1 MVVLHAGAW
10 LREEKTLGVPKRVHR
25 VYREPETHWVGDGFP
40 VRTILSHQRLDT
52 DISPFLL
59 LDHAG
64 PKDFPPAN
72 EPRGVDE
79 HPHRGFETVTIVY
92 QGELEH
98 RDSGGNAGSIG
109 PGDVQ
114 WMTAASG
121 VVHEE
126 KHSREFTERGG
137 TLEMAQ
143 LWVNLPAKVKMSPPR
158 YQTILNRD
166 IPVVAL
172 AGGGRSIRVIAGEYQ
187 GKKGPAQ
194 TFTLLNVWDLRL
206 SSSQDVTLSLPDG
219 FNTAVVVLNGTV
231 TVNATEKANGA
242 ELVLFE
248 REGEQITLRAQGDA
262 TLLVLSGQPIDEPIA
277 SYGPFVM
284 NTEDEIRQ
292 AAEDYRSGKMGT
304 LDLRIKS
311 RGATHA

>member
-1 MVVLHAGAW
+1 LSVLKKI
-10 LREEKTLGVPKRVHR
+10 LRI
-25 VYREPETHWVGDGFP
+25 YREPETHWVGDGFP
-40 VRTILSHQRLDT
+40 VRTILSHQRLGS

-59 LDHAG
+59 LDYAG
-64 PKDFPPAN
+64 PVDFPPAK

-92 QGELEH
+92 QGELDH
-98 RDSGGNAGSIG
+98 RDSAGNSGSIG

-137 TLEMAQ
+137 TMDMVQ

-166 IPVVAL
+166 IPVVVL
-172 AGGGRSIRVIAGEYQ
+172 AGGGGSVRVIAGEYE
-187 GKKGPAQ
+187 GRKGPAQ
-194 TFTLLNVWDLRL
+194 TFTPVNVWDLRL
-206 SSSQDVTLSLPDG
+206 KSGQEVTFNLPEG
-219 FNTAVVVLNGTV
+219 FNTAVAVLKGKV
-231 TVNATEKANGA
+231 TVNGTENANGA

-248 REGEQITLRAQGDA
+248 RDGDQITLRAQRDA
-262 TLLVLSGQPIDEPIA
+262 TLLMLSGQPIDEPVA

-284 NTEDEIRQ
+284 NTQEEIRQ

-311 RGATHA
+311 RGATRAKRAAK

>member
-1 MVVLHAGAW
+1 MGTVKKVHAI
-10 LREEKTLGVPKRVHR
+10 
-25 VYREPETHWVGDGFP
+25 YREPETHWVGDGFP

-64 PKDFPPAN
+64 PRNFPPAK

-92 QGELEH
+92 EGAVDH
-98 RDSGGNAGSIG
+98 RDSAGNSGSIG

-126 KHSREFTERGG
+126 KHSQEFTERGG
-137 TLEMAQ
+137 TLEMVQ

-158 YQTILNRD
+158 YQGILNGD
-166 IPVVAL
+166 IPAVGL
-172 AGGGRSIRVIAGEYQ
+172 AGGGGTVRIIAGEFQ
-187 GKKGPAQ
+187 GRKGPAK
-194 TFTLLNVWDLRL
+194 TFTPVQVWDVRL
-206 SSSQDVTLSLPDG
+206 KSGHEAQFNLPNG
-219 FNTAVVVLNGTV
+219 FNTAVVVLKGKV
-231 TVNATEKANGA
+231 TVNGSEKAGPA
-242 ELVLFE
+242 QLIVFE
-248 REGEQITLRAQGDA
+248 REGETVTLRAHEDS
-262 TLLVLSGQPIDEPIA
+262 TLLVLSGQPIAEPVV

-284 NTEDEIRQ
+284 NTQEEIRQ
-292 AAEDYRSGKMGT
+292 AMDDYRSGKMGT
-304 LDLRIKS
+304 LDIRIKS
-311 RGATHA
+311 RGASRP